1 MNRIQKRFAD
11 LKAAGQSAL
20 VGFITAGDPD
30 MERSVEIV
38 EAMCQG
44 GLDVLELGV
53 PFSDPT
59 ADGPVIQRSSQ
70 RAIAK
75 GATLAGC
82 FEIVKRVR
90 KNYDLPVILFSYY
103 NPIFSYGPQRFC
115 CDAKLAGADGC
126 LLVDL
131 PPEEAGELADK
142 FSADF
147 PVIRLIAPTTSQE
160 RARFIAGGA
169 GGFLYV
175 ISRTGVTGTGGVD
188 EVAVKEHVASIR
200 AVTNL
205 PLCVGFGIS
214 TPQQAA
220 AVAGFADGV
229 VVGSAFEKVIEEN
242 LNSPDLP
249 QMLYER
255 VRLMKQEMQAA
266 RV

>member
-1 MNRIQKRFAD
+1 MNRIEKRFAD

-20 VGFITAGDPD
+20 VGFITGGDPD
-30 MERSVEIV
+30 LARSADIV
-38 EAMCQG
+38 EAMCRA

-70 RAIAK
+70 RALKA
-75 GATLAGC
+75 GTTLAGC
-82 FEIVKRVR
+82 FEIVKKVR
-90 KNYDLPVILFSYY
+90 ANYDLPIILFSYY
-103 NPIFSYGPQRFC
+103 NPIFSYGAERFC
-115 CDAKLAGADGC
+115 AEAKIAGADGC
-126 LLVDL
+126 LVVDL
-131 PPEEAGELADK
+131 PPEEAGELAGK

-147 PVIRLIAPTTSQE
+147 PVIRLIAPTTPQE
-160 RARFIAGGA
+160 RVRYISHGA

-200 AVTNL
+200 AATKL

-229 VVGSAFEKVIEEN
+229 VIGSAFEKVIEDN
-242 LNSPDLP
+242 LKAVDLP
-249 QMLYER
+249 DMVFSR
-255 VRLMKQEMQAA
+255 VREIKQAMM
-266 RV
+266 R